1 MNNELCHYHSLKS
14 RIYDESDRILFEEI
28 VKCIDAEAFRAA
40 SIMICVAFTESLYK
54 KLEILSKSNNKI
66 AQKLK
71 HYSSEN
77 KDFLLVQY
85 ARDFDLISELEY
97 RHLNTIMNARNN
109 YAHPNFDS
117 PSESQVISY
126 LYFAVEFVLSRP
138 PYFSSLYAKSLI
150 ERYLAVDQFYWEG
163 KNDIQ
168 IRNYARNFFQRLDK
182 HSFRA
187 VMNLLFA
194 SIERLFVDFNE
205 NKVKCIDNCLIY
217 LDELL
222 SVDEIVLSET
232 DVNDYLDNYRHT
244 SCRIFAYPGHWDNL
258 DSRSKSRI
266 FNYACSFENGMFSE
280 MEFIEIF
287 YPLYKADSLE
297 EEHKLKFDD
306 VLNECSLYSL
316 IECDL
321 DYEIYFNK
329 IISYFK
335 AHSWG
340 WQNAAMNS
348 LYKLDLTR
356 FSDLQLE
363 EIGRNILQSADGNA
377 WDCMNLIDYFYEEK
391 NRKFQNDN
399 LLQGMVNEAFL
410 DDNNRFRYKAKSGRR
425 ILILLNQYPND
436 EVILNNL
443 LRYLEVS
450 TPKNDDFRVFNY
462 AKNHLSRLKDKND
475 AISSKIDLII
485 SSIDKAI
492 CHSINA
498 LFDEDLMQILTYD
511 NFRVLTPHV
520 YRCLD
525 EAKRKTFSQLAFEEP
540 LDFIRF
546 FSKVKRYVENGKNKI
561 KVTIRWD
568 LLEKFI
574 DPSDIK
580 EMIECLDFEDLSRV
594 DKAIANEFL
603 VYLIVNYSV
612 LEN

>member
-1 MNNELCHYHSLKS
+1 MDNELCHYHSLKS
-14 RIYDESDRILFEEI
+14 RVYDESDRILFEEI
-28 VKCIDAEAFRAA
+28 VKCIDAKAFRAA

-54 KLEILSKSNNKI
+54 KLEILSKSNNQI

-77 KDFLLVQY
+77 KDFLLLRY
-85 ARDFDLISELEY
+85 AKDFDLINELEY
-97 RHLNTIMNARNN
+97 CHLDTIMDARNN

-138 PYFSSLYAKSLI
+138 PYYSFLYAKSLI
-150 ERYLAVDQFYWEG
+150 ENYLAVDQFYWEG
-163 KNDIQ
+163 KSDIQ

-187 VMNLLFA
+187 VLNLLFN
-194 SIERLFVDFNE
+194 SIEELFVDFNE

-222 SVDEIVLSET
+222 SREEISLTEDE
-232 DVNDYLDNYRHT
+232 VNDYLDNYRHT
-244 SCRIFAYPGHWDNL
+244 SCHIFSHVCRWDNL

-266 FNYACSFENGMFSE
+266 FNYSCSFENGIFSE
-280 MEFIEIF
+280 VEFIKIF
-287 YPLYKADSLE
+287 YPLYNANSLE
-297 EEHKLKFDD
+297 EEHKLKFED

-316 IECDL
+316 IKCDL
-321 DYEIYFNK
+321 DYEIYFDK

-335 AHSWG
+335 VHSWG
-340 WQNAAMNS
+340 WQNAAMNA

-356 FSDLQLE
+356 FSDVELE

-391 NRKFQNDN
+391 NRKFHNEV

-410 DDNNRFRYKAKSGRR
+410 DENNRFRYKAKSGRR
-425 ILILLNQYPND
+425 ILILLNQYPD
-436 EVILNNL
+436 GEIILNNL
-443 LRYLEVS
+443 LGNIEVS
-450 TPKNDDFRVFNY
+450 TPKNNDFIMFNK
-462 AKNHLSRLKDKND
+462 AKYHLSKLKDKND
-475 AISSKIDLII
+475 LISSEIDLII

-498 LFDEDLMQILTYD
+498 LFDEDLKQILTYD
-511 NFRVLTPHV
+511 NFRYLTPHV
-520 YRCLD
+520 HRCLD
-525 EAKRKTFSQLAFEEP
+525 ETKRKTFSQLAFDEP
-540 LDFIRF
+540 FDFIKF
-546 FSKVKRYVENGKNKI
+546 FSKTKRYVENGENKI
-561 KVTIRWD
+561 EVTIRWD

-574 DPSDIK
+574 NPSDIK
-580 EMIECLDFEDLSRV
+580 EKIEELDFEELSRV
-594 DKAIANEFL
+594 NKAIVNEFL
-603 VYLIVNYSV
+603 VHFNI
-612 LEN
+612 